1 MRAIAELP
9 TDANVKLF
17 KDEPR
22 EQCIYAGV
30 QYTCRRRAD
39 YWQRC
44 LVDTANHGKASLEH

>member
-22 EQCIYAGV
+22 EQCIYAV
-30 QYTCRRRAD
+30 QSSIHLPTACGLLAALSRRHCES
-39 YWQRC
+39 WQSF
-44 LVDTANHGKASLEH
+44 A